1 MSPFSEAGMK
11 LRRLSS
17 WFTTGGVILGSVA
30 ILGFALDLMP
40 SLPAPVLKLVI
51 YKLTFIGAL
60 GLVFFGAIM
69 GRLARS
75 QEAPPRIAPDDGTAE
90 LRAPMERMH
99 SKSGEKVEVQV
110 PPQQDR

>member
-1 MSPFSEAGMK
+1 MK

-17 WFTTGGVILGSVA
+17 ALTTGGVILGSVA

-69 GRLARS
+69 GRLARN
-75 QEAPPRIAPDDGTAE
+75 QEKPPRIASGDGRAE
-90 LRAPMERMH
+90 LRAPMETMH
-99 SKSGEKVEVQV
+99 ETSGENVEIRVV
-110 PPQQDR
+110 PEQDR

>member
-1 MSPFSEAGMK
+1 MK

-17 WFTTGGVILGSVA
+17 LFTTGGVILGSVA

-40 SLPAPVLKLVI
+40 SLSAPVLKLVI

-75 QEAPPRIAPDDGTAE
+75 QEMPPRIAPDDATAE
-90 LRAPMERMH
+90 LRAPTETIH
-99 SKSGEKVEVQV
+99 EKNGEKAGVRV
-110 PPQQDR
+110 PPQEHR

>member
-1 MSPFSEAGMK
+1 MK

-17 WFTTGGVILGSVA
+17 VFTTGGVILGSLAV
-30 ILGFALDLMP
+30 LGFALDLIP

-69 GRLARS
+69 GRLARN
-75 QEAPPRIAPDDGTAE
+75 QEKPPRIAPGDGRPE
-90 LRAPMERMH
+90 LRAPMETMH
-99 SKSGEKVEVQV
+99 ETNGEKVEVRV
-110 PPQQDR
+110 APQQDR

>member
-1 MSPFSEAGMK
+1 MK

-30 ILGFALDLMP
+30 VLGFALDLIP

-75 QEAPPRIAPDDGTAE
+75 QEKPLRIAPDAGRPE
-90 LRAPMERMH
+90 LRAPMETMH
-99 SKSGEKVEVQV
+99 ETSGDKVEARI
-110 PPQQDR
+110 PPKQDL

>member
-1 MSPFSEAGMK
+1 MK

-17 WFTTGGVILGSVA
+17 VFTTGGVIMGSAAV
-30 ILGFALDLMP
+30 LGFALDLMP

-69 GRLARS
+69 GRLARN
-75 QEAPPRIAPDDGTAE
+75 QEKQPRIAPDAGRPE
-90 LRAPMERMH
+90 LRAPMETLH
-99 SKSGEKVEVQV
+99 GTNGERVEVPL
-110 PPQQDR
+110 PPRQDR